1 MYLVWTELTRGHVF
15 DGEDFTSDPA
25 GLWERGKE
33 WAVPRP
39 RGGAW
44 GGEEGGVEDDEEEE
58 GKGVLGYD
66 ECDFMLEDVLKR
78 MDEGL
83 DWLTQSEGECA
94 EGTML
99 GSRGLR
105 GD

>member
-1 MYLVWTELTRGHVF
+1 MYLVWTELTRGHVY

-39 RGGAW
+39 QGGGRGGDDSRED
-44 GGEEGGVEDDEEEE
+44 GEDRDEEE
-58 GKGVLGYD
+58 KGVLGYD

-83 DWLTQSEGECA
+83 DWLNQSEREF
-94 EGTML
+94 
-99 GSRGLR
+99 
-105 GD
+105 

>member
-39 RGGAW
+39 Q
-44 GGEEGGVEDDEEEE
+44 GGVETGGDQGVDDGQE
-58 GKGVLGYD
+58 GEGVLGYD

-83 DWLTQSEGECA
+83 DWLTQSEGEF
-94 EGTML
+94 GQ
-99 GSRGLR
+99 GG
-105 GD
+105 

>member
-39 RGGAW
+39 RGG
-44 GGEEGGVEDDEEEE
+44 EEGGLDGDEEWEEE

-66 ECDFMLEDVLKR
+66 ECDFMLEDVLRR

-83 DWLTQSEGECA
+83 DWLTQSEGECE